1 MTDRTT
7 AALVTGASRGI
18 GRAIAKRFADDD
30 RFDTIALLDINDRIG
45 DVADDLV
52 GGVGYTVDVSDHDA
66 VRDAVDDVEEDAT
79 IEAAVNN
86 AGLSRYF
93 WIGDLEPDEWDRIL
107 DVNLKGQYNVARWV
121 APRMYRRESGAMV
134 NISSGA
140 GTHGSVSGGVHYSAS
155 KGGVLGLTRGLAK
168 QLSPQVRVNCV
179 VPGLID
185 TSAGRPSDD
194 EEGLWSEEGRE
205 KMERLTLAQ
214 RVGQPAEVAD
224 VVHFL
229 CGEGASY
236 MTGSVVPVDGGAQL
250 SPTQEFLMPESSL
263 KPEPEPESESDPKLE
278 PDPKRSQDAG

>member
-1 MTDRTT
+1 MTDQTT
-7 AALVTGASRGI
+7 AALVTGGAQGI
-18 GRAIAKRFADDD
+18 GRAIASRFAEDS
-30 RFDTIALLDINDRIG
+30 RFDVVALLDVD
-45 DVADDLV
+45 DSVHEVAAELED
-52 GGVGYTVDVSDHDA
+52 GVGYTVDVADHEA
-66 VRDAVDDVEEDAT
+66 VREVIEDVETDAA
-79 IEAAVNN
+79 IDAAVNN

-121 APRMYRRESGAMV
+121 APRMYHRGHGAMV

-168 QLSPQVRVNCV
+168 QLSPHVRVNCV

-185 TSAGRPSDD
+185 TSAGRPSED
-194 EEGLWSEEGRE
+194 EESLWTEEGRE

-214 RVGQPAEVAD
+214 RVGRPEEVAE

-229 CGEGASY
+229 CGERASY
-236 MTGSVVPVDGGAQL
+236 MTGSIVPVDGGAQL
-250 SPTQEFLMPESSL
+250 SPTQEFLMPEGSL
-263 KPEPEPESESDPKLE
+263 KPEPESES
-278 PDPKRSQDAG
+278 